1 MKTQTVWVLP
11 DNNVASSPITR
22 VDPDNPVYQDAP
34 KGDFIPCEAKILNEG
49 RAFFFPD
56 EDDTAD
62 VPYETKTIIL
72 EKLMPIKGCKTSVE
86 TEISTTGTEPN
97 LTTNVK
103 VKKQKNP
110 QSFVF
115 LKKPNFSGGNVPS
128 TRTQDLNCNSED
140 FPATFSFHCV
150 LNADYSASKPTNTP
164 LKLTNGDT
172 VPLKDKW
179 VSQVQFGFLVNGEFK
194 GLCDMQTA
202 SSTGSAAWNKTRLTV
217 AGYYVDQASSASHG
231 VTGTLASNNRVLD
244 FTYTVSKATLAAKF
258 SSTDGIIPQGT
269 KFAFR
274 RRQTNHVYYKYMYY
288 GSVSTGDKYMNVYTP
303 PYELGDVFQSGANI
317 ICDNWFQNMTE
328 VFINGSGAPVYD
340 KNNSSPKDAWINA
353 NVGWNAVL
361 GEDVYPTNDP
371 VLDVVYQEPARN
383 LTTYNTPC
391 WTFLNDI
398 RRVNKGGKM
407 VMKGTIRYLSY
418 MADLQPEGDDYRD
431 FEPYEIGE

>member
-11 DNNVASSPITR
+11 NNNVASSPITR

-34 KGDFIPCEAKILNEG
+34 KGDFIPCEAKIFNSG
-49 RAFFFPD
+49 KAIFF
-56 EDDTAD
+56 DDDDDGMAD
-62 VPYETKTIIL
+62 VPYETKSIVI
-72 EKLMPIKGCKTSVE
+72 EKLMQIIGCKTTVS

-115 LKKPNFSGGNVPS
+115 LKKPNFSGGNVLS
-128 TRTQDLNCNSED
+128 TRTQNLDCNSED
-140 FPATFSFHCV
+140 FPETFSFHCV
-150 LNADYSASKPTNTP
+150 LNADYSASKPTDTP
-164 LKLTNGDT
+164 LKVTNGNT
-172 VPLKDKW
+172 VPLKDKQL
-179 VSQVQFGFLVNGEFK
+179 SQIQFGFLVNGEFIK
-194 GLCDMQTA
+194 LCDVQTA
-202 SSTGSAAWNKTRLTV
+202 SSTGSAAWNQTRLTV
-217 AGYYVDQASSASHG
+217 NNYYVDQASSASHG
-231 VTGTLASNNRVLD
+231 VTGTLASDKRVLD
-244 FTYTVSKATLAAKF
+244 YTYTVSKATLAALF
-258 SSTDGIIPQGT
+258 TDGIIPQGA

-274 RRQTNHVYYKYMYY
+274 RRQTNYVTNIKYKYY
-288 GSVSTGDKYMNVYTP
+288 GSVSTTNKYTYVYTP
-303 PYELGDVFQSGANI
+303 YYELGYVFQSGANI
-317 ICDNWFQNMTE
+317 ICDNWFQNYTQ
-328 VFINGSGAPVYD
+328 VQLSGADMPVYD
-340 KNNSSPKDAWINA
+340 HNNASPGEAWIHA

-371 VLDVVYQEPARN
+371 VLDIVYQEPAKN

-407 VMKGTIRYLSY
+407 VMSGTIRYLSY
-418 MADLQPEGDDYRD
+418 MADLQPDGDDYRD

>member
-128 TRTQDLNCNSED
+128 TRTQDLDCNSED
-140 FPATFSFHCV
+140 FPETFSFHCV
-150 LNADYSASKPTNTP
+150 LNADYSASKPTDTP
-164 LKLTNGDT
+164 LKLTNGNT
-172 VPLKDKW
+172 VPLKNKQL
-179 VSQVQFGFLVNGEFK
+179 SQIQFGFLVNGEFK
-194 GLCDMQTA
+194 KLCDVQTA
-202 SSTGSAAWNKTRLTV
+202 SSTGSAAWNQTRVTV
-217 AGYYVDQASSASHG
+217 NSYYVDQASSASHG
-231 VTGTLASNNRVLD
+231 VTGTLASDNRVLD
-244 FTYTVSKATLAAKF
+244 YTYTVSKAALAALF
-258 SSTDGIIPQGT
+258 TDGIIPQGT
-269 KFAFR
+269 KFAYR
-274 RRQTNHVYYKYMYY
+274 RRQTNYVTNIKYKYY
-288 GSVSTGDKYMNVYTP
+288 GSVSTTNKYTYVYTP
-303 PYELGDVFQSGANI
+303 YYELGYVFQSGANI
-317 ICDNWFQNMTE
+317 ICDNWFQNYTQ
-328 VFINGSGAPVYD
+328 VQLSGADMPVYD
-340 KNNSSPKDAWINA
+340 HNNASPGEAWIHA

-371 VLDVVYQEPARN
+371 VLDIVYQEPARN